1 MPPVRSVAG
10 MRDLLP
16 AEMATWTRLV
26 REAAELAAQ
35 RGYSPLV
42 TPVIEHTELFS
53 HGVGEGTD
61 VVEKEMYT
69 FKDRGDRSLTL
80 RPEATASAVRAYF
93 EGGLNQGPQPARLW
107 YEGPMF
113 RYDRPQKGRYRS
125 FRQFGV
131 EAIGD
136 DAPGLDVE
144 VIELSGAWLR
154 ACGVAEFT
162 LEVNSIGDAKCRPAY
177 RKALQDYYRPHL
189 SELCEDDRRRFETN
203 PLRLLDCKNPKC
215 VPLQAGAPRTIDHL
229 CEECA
234 DHHRAVLGL
243 LDALG
248 ITYNQNDR
256 LVRGLDYYTRTTFE
270 FWDPGHGGQQN
281 ALGGGGRYDGLAETL
296 GFPSTPGV
304 GFAMGEDRVVLS
316 LQERGRAEPESLV
329 EVSVVPAAE
338 ASEAAALQL
347 AARLRDAGIRVVVQ
361 HGRRSLKAQMRQAQ
375 KLGVAA
381 VLILGEDEM
390 ASGRVAV
397 RDMARAEQSVVHQA
411 GVVTAVE
418 QILGARMPVVGQA

>member
-1 MPPVRSVAG
+1 
-10 MRDLLP
+10 
-16 AEMATWTRLV
+16 MATWTKLV
-26 REAAELAAQ
+26 QEAAQLAAQ

-42 TPVIEHTELFS
+42 TPVIEPTELFT

-61 VVEKEMYT
+61 VVDKEMYT
-69 FKDRGDRSLTL
+69 FKDRSDRSLTL

-93 EGGLNQGPQPARLW
+93 EGGLTQGPQPARLW

-154 ACGVAEFT
+154 ACGLDDFS
-162 LEVNSIGDAKCRPAY
+162 LEVNSIGDFRCRPAY

-189 SELCEDDRRRFETN
+189 AELCEDDRRRFETN

-215 VPLQAGAPRTIDHL
+215 VPLQAEAPRTIDHL

-234 DHHRAVLGL
+234 EHHGTVLGL

-248 ITYNQNDR
+248 IAHNVNHR
-256 LVRGLDYYTRTTFE
+256 LVRGLDYYTRTAFE
-270 FWDPGHGGQQN
+270 FWDPGHLGQQN

-296 GFPSTPGV
+296 GFPATPGV
-304 GFAMGEDRVVLS
+304 GFAMGEDRVVLA
-316 LQERGRAEPESLV
+316 LQEGGRAAAETLPQ
-329 EVSVVPAAE
+329 VSIVPAAE
-338 ASEAAALQL
+338 ASEAAAMKL
-347 AARLRDAGIRVVVQ
+347 AARLREAHIRVVVQ

-375 KLGVAA
+375 KLGVGA

-397 RDMARAEQSVVHQA
+397 RDMARAEQSIVHQA

-418 QILGARMPVVGQA
+418 QVLGSAAQPLREPA

>member
-1 MPPVRSVAG
+1 

-16 AEMATWTRLV
+16 TEMATWTRLS
-26 REAAELAAQ
+26 RAAADLCAR
-35 RGYSPLV
+35 RGYAPLV
-42 TPVIEHTELFS
+42 TPIVEHTDLFT
-53 HGVGEGTD
+53 HGVGAGTD
-61 VVEKEMYT
+61 IVEKEMYT
-69 FKDRGDRSLTL
+69 FKDRSDRSLTL

-93 EGGLNQGPQPARLW
+93 EGGLNQRPQPARLW

-154 ACGVAEFT
+154 ECGIEEVT
-162 LEVNSIGDAKCRPAY
+162 LEVNSIGDFKCRPGY
-177 RKALQDYYRPHL
+177 RRALQDYYRPHL
-189 SELCEDDRRRFETN
+189 AELCDDDRRRFETN

-215 VPLQAGAPRTIDHL
+215 MPFQAGAPRTIDHL

-234 DHHRAVLGL
+234 AHHRAVLGL

-248 ITYNQNDR
+248 IAHHQNHH
-256 LVRGLDYYTRTTFE
+256 LVRGLDYYTRTAFE
-270 FWDPGHGGQQN
+270 YWDPGHGGQQN
-281 ALGGGGRYDGLAETL
+281 ALGGGGRYDGLAEAL

-316 LQERGRAEPESLV
+316 LQDAGRTEPESGPQ
-329 EVSVVPAAE
+329 VSVVPAAE
-338 ASEAAALQL
+338 ASEAPAMRL
-347 AARLRDAGIRVVVQ
+347 AARLREADVRVVVQ

-375 KLGVAA
+375 KLGVSA
-381 VLILGEDEM
+381 VLILGEEEM
-390 ASGRVAV
+390 ASGHVAV
-397 RDMARAEQSVVHQA
+397 RDMLLAEQSVVPEE
-411 GVVTAVE
+411 GVRAAVA
-418 QILGARMPVVGQA
+418 QILGGRLVPVGGAG

>member
-1 MPPVRSVAG
+1 

-16 AEMATWTRLV
+16 AEMATWSRLA
-26 REAAELAAQ
+26 REAAELAGQ
-35 RGYSPLV
+35 RGYGPLV
-42 TPVIEHTELFS
+42 TPVIEHTELFT

-93 EGGLNQGPQPARLW
+93 EGGLNQGPQPVRLW

-113 RYDRPQKGRYRS
+113 RYDRPQRGRYRS

-154 ACGVAEFT
+154 ACGVADFT
-162 LEVNSIGDAKCRPAY
+162 LEVNSIGDARCRPAY
-177 RKALQDYYRPHL
+177 RRALQDSYRPHL

-215 VPLQAGAPRTIDHL
+215 VRFQAGAPRTIDHL

-234 DHHRAVLGL
+234 AHHRAVLVL

-248 ITYNQNDR
+248 LTYNQNHR
-256 LVRGLDYYTRTTFE
+256 LVRGLDYYTRTAFE

-296 GFPSTPGV
+296 GYPTTPGV

-316 LQERGRAEPESLV
+316 LQESGRAEPESLAQ
-329 EVSVVPAAE
+329 VSVVPAAE
-338 ASEAAALQL
+338 ASEAAAMQL
-347 AARLRDAGIRVVVQ
+347 AARLREARIRVVVQ
-361 HGRRSLKAQMRQAQ
+361 HGRRSMKAQMRQAQ
-375 KLGVAA
+375 KLGVRA

-411 GVVTAVE
+411 GAVTAVE
-418 QILGARMPVVGQA
+418 QILGAGISMGDQA

>member
-1 MPPVRSVAG
+1 

-16 AEMATWTRLV
+16 AEMATWTRLIH
-26 REAAELAAQ
+26 EAGEQSAR
-35 RGYSPLV
+35 RGYAPVV
-42 TPVIEHTELFS
+42 TPILEHTELFA

-61 VVEKEMYT
+61 VVDKEMYT
-69 FKDRGDRSLTL
+69 FLDRGDRSLSL
-80 RPEATASAVRAYF
+80 RPEATASVVRAYF

-154 ACGVAEFT
+154 ACGLDDFT
-162 LEVNSIGDAKCRPAY
+162 LEVNSIGDGKCRPGY
-177 RKALQDYYRPHL
+177 RQALQDYYRPHL
-189 SELCEDDRRRFETN
+189 ADLCEDDRRRFETN
-203 PLRLLDCKNPKC
+203 PLRLLDCKKPGC
-215 VPLQAGAPRTIDHL
+215 VPLQAGAPRSIDYL
-229 CEECA
+229 CDECA

-248 ITYNQNDR
+248 IAYHQNDR
-256 LVRGLDYYTRTTFE
+256 LVRGLDYYTRTAFE
-270 FWDPGHGGQQN
+270 FWDPGVGGQQN
-281 ALGGGGRYDGLAETL
+281 ALGGGGRYDGLAEVL
-296 GFPSTPGV
+296 GFPTTPGV
-304 GFAMGEDRVVLS
+304 GFAMGEDRVVLA
-316 LQERGRAEPESLV
+316 LQAGGRAEPEQAP
-329 EVSVVPAAE
+329 EVAVVPAAE
-338 ASEAAALQL
+338 ASEAAAMQL
-347 AARLRDAGIRVVVQ
+347 AARLRDAGMRVAVQ
-361 HGRRSLKAQMRQAQ
+361 HGHRSLKAHMRQAQ

-390 ASGRVAV
+390 ATGRVAV
-397 RDMARAEQSVVHQA
+397 RDMRKAEQSVVHQE

-418 QILGARMPVVGQA
+418 QVLGAAAPAVPA